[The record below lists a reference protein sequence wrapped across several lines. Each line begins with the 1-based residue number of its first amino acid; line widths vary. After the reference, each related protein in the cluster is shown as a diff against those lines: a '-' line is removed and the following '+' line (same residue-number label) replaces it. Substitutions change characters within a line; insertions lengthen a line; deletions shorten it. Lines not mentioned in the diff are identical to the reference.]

1 MKSLNEKQK
10 RIAWEGI
17 KYVSILTI
25 GVLIFLLGI
34 ASNNIA
40 IWTNDGK
47 MPTLFGLADGTHS
60 TFYSISDH
68 SVNFIY
74 LTDLFYFH
82 GMVYSIGDI
91 FIFLGAIFTFVEFFY
106 GGCLFIYE
114 SSKIKK
120 EY

>member
-1 MKSLNEKQK
+1 MNLNEKQR
-10 RIAWEGI
+10 RIVWEGI
-17 KYVSILTI
+17 KYISLLTI
-25 GVLIFLLGI
+25 GVLVFLLGI

-40 IWTNDGK
+40 VWSNDNK
-47 MPTLFGLADGTHS
+47 MPALFGLADEMHS
-60 TFYSISDH
+60 AFYSISDP
-68 SVNFIY
+68 SVNFVY

-91 FIFLGAIFTFVEFFY
+91 FIFLGAIFTLVVFFY
-106 GGCLFIYE
+106 GGGLFIYK